1 MLVKVFMYSRA
12 KYTHYQIRIFSYKN
26 TAQLNIARQCCGV
39 FRRETSTFCSP
50 FFAVFDR
57 CVFMPILLGEFL
69 FQQMF
74 YFIRCYIV

>member
-12 KYTHYQIRIFSYKN
+12 KILTITLVLFPIKTLPNSTSLDSVVGCTKGYFVIFH
-26 TAQLNIARQCCGV
+26 LV
-39 FRRETSTFCSP
+39 
-50 FFAVFDR
+50 AVFDR